1 MSSHLTSLAPPSQE
15 SAPRRVT
22 AAALE
27 PVQLLD
33 QVPGAP
39 GTWRSLGDD
48 PQFVA
53 RCRLPAGWVRIRLKM
68 TSSARGKLE
77 IYADAGAGFTA
88 ETCIER
94 AEVWSDVANDF
105 FVHLPAPVRAIRFDP
120 LDTAGEFR
128 VLDFRIDPVPPLA
141 ASCRAA
147 WGKLRLIVQHRGL
160 LLPALRRGLRLLARG
175 ELATFAHKLFRGL
188 RPSTIVGP
196 DFTNLN
202 EDYQE
207 WRRRRR
213 LTDADRAR
221 MATQIAAL
229 ASPPRISVLM
239 PIYNPP
245 EKYLSAAIESV
256 LRQTYPHWELC
267 IADDASTATYVRPL
281 LEDYTRREPRIRLVR
296 CLQNGGIAAASNAA
310 LEQASGDFVAL
321 LDHDDELAEHAL
333 FRVAEALAAEPDIDL
348 IYSDEDK
355 LELDGRHVEPYFKPD
370 WSPELFLA
378 CMYTCHLGVYRTALV
393 RELGGFRPAFDAA
406 QDYDLALRLIERT
419 QRIHHI
425 PDVLYH
431 WRKLPTSA
439 ATQVSAKPQAPAAAQ
454 RALREHLQRTGQ
466 AGTVEAGVLLGLHR
480 VRLALQGTPRVSI
493 IIPSACRPLTSRS
506 LGFQPDRRAESR
518 KRSVMPEPTYHI
530 LHCVDSIRRRSTYG
544 HYEVLLVHHPE
555 AMSSDLS
562 AALDDLG
569 VARLARAGAFN
580 WSAAMNLGAATAGGD
595 YLLFL
600 NDDTEVISPDWL
612 ESLLE
617 FSQKPEIG
625 AVGPKLLFA
634 DGGIQHAG
642 VVVADLTPRHAFYRC
657 SGDYGGYFS
666 SNIVHRNVSA
676 VTGACLMTRADVF
689 HQLGG
694 FCEELPLNYS
704 DVDYCLRVLTSGRR
718 VIYTPHA
725 QLYHFEGATKPG
737 TFESELIRFR
747 ERWRGQWDRDPC
759 YNPNLSAR
767 FPDYRIELG

>member
-1 MSSHLTSLAPPSQE
+1 MSSPLTSLAPPSQQ
-15 SAPRRVT
+15 ALPRRVSAT
-22 AAALE
+22 SLE
-27 PVQLLD
+27 PAQMLD

-39 GTWRSLGDD
+39 GTWRALGND

-88 ETCIER
+88 DTCIER
-94 AEVWSDVANDF
+94 AEVWNDVANDF

-120 LDTAGEFR
+120 LDATGEFR
-128 VLDFRIDPVPPLA
+128 VLDFRVEPVTRLTA
-141 ASCRAA
+141 CARAT
-147 WGKLRLIVQHRGL
+147 WGKLRLIVGHRGL

-213 LTDADRAR
+213 PTDADRAR
-221 MATQIAAL
+221 MATRVAAL
-229 ASPPRISVLM
+229 ANPPRISLLM
-239 PIYNPP
+239 PVYNPP
-245 EKYLSAAIESV
+245 ETYLRAAIESV

-267 IADDASTATYVRPL
+267 IADDASTAAHVRPL
-281 LEDYTRREPRIRLVR
+281 LEHYASREPRIRLVA
-296 CLQNGGIAAASNAA
+296 CPENGGIAAASNAA
-310 LEQASGDFVAL
+310 LGQASGDFIAL

-333 FRVAEALAAEPDIDL
+333 FRVAEVLAADRDIDL
-348 IYSDEDK
+348 LYSDEDK
-355 LELDGRHVEPYFKPD
+355 LELDGRHVEPHFKPD

-378 CMYTCHLGVYRTALV
+378 CMYTCHLGVYRTVLV
-393 RELGGFRPAFDAA
+393 RELGGFRPQFDAA
-406 QDYDLALRLIERT
+406 QDYDLALRFIERT

-439 ATQVSAKPQAPAAAQ
+439 ATRVTAKPQAPVAGQ
-454 RALREHLQRTGQ
+454 RALQEHLQRTGQ
-466 AGTVEAGVLLGLHR
+466 AGTVEPGALLGLHR
-480 VRLALQGTPRVSI
+480 VRLAVQGTPRVSI
-493 IIPSACRPLTSRS
+493 IIPSACRPLE
-506 LGFQPDRRAESR
+506 RRAEPR
-518 KRSVMPEPTYHI
+518 KRPVGETYHI
-530 LHCVDSIRRRSTYG
+530 LHCVDSIRRKSTYA
-544 HYEVLLVHHPE
+544 HCEVLLVHHPE
-555 AMSSDLS
+555 AISTDLG
-562 AALDDLG
+562 AALDQLG
-569 VARLARAGAFN
+569 VARLEREGTFN

-600 NDDTEVISPDWL
+600 NDDMEVISPDWL

-617 FSQKPEIG
+617 FAQKPEIG

-642 VVVADLTPRHAFYRC
+642 VVVAELTPRHAFYRC

-689 HQLGG
+689 HELGG
-694 FCEELPLNYS
+694 FCEEMPLNYS
-704 DVDYCLRVLTSGRR
+704 DVDYCLRVMTGGRR
-718 VIYTPHA
+718 VVYTPHA
-725 QLYHFEGATKPG
+725 QLYHFEGATKAG
-737 TFESELIRFR
+737 TFESELTGFR
-747 ERWRGQWDRDPC
+747 ERWRGRWDRDPC